1 MRLDEAMLERI
12 ADLVVSKLS
21 AKLFPLP
28 HVPSPMK
35 KMTVQEFAAA
45 IQRGPEFV
53 RREIRLGRIPAAVI
67 DGPPYLLSP
76 RALARFDV
84 TVEEAQHRIALW
96 KRAQNQ
102 PPESEQSA
110 A

>member
-1 MRLDEAMLERI
+1 
-12 ADLVVSKLS
+12 
-21 AKLFPLP
+21 
-28 HVPSPMK
+28 
-35 KMTVQEFAAA
+35 MTVQEIAAA

-53 RREIRLGRIPAAVI
+53 RREIRLRRIPDAFV

-84 TVEEAQHRIALW
+84 TIEEAQHRIALW
-96 KRAQNQ
+96 KQAQSQ
-102 PPESEQSA
+102 PPESQQSA